1 MTTPYPCI
9 PQTKRLSLLLF
20 IPSAKTAIQGEPFS
34 MIPPASRY
42 GSCAPTEIPRET
54 QWFTDALVF
63 TPKSANT
70 WAFRAKTTCNQRFF
84 LTYRTYPRNRR
95 CSTCCRR
102 RPCRSDPHSDQ
113 SPHPD
118 WHLLH
123 RSAAARTSFLR
134 SDRMPFPVPRYPP

>member
-1 MTTPYPCI
+1 MTTPYPCT

-34 MIPPASRY
+34 MIPLLPAMGHALRRRF
-42 GSCAPTEIPRET
+42 RERHNGLRMHSFLRRKA
-54 QWFTDALVF
+54 QIHGLSVQKRPAISV
-63 TPKSANT
+63 
-70 WAFRAKTTCNQRFF
+70 F

-123 RSAAARTSFLR
+123 RSAAVRTSFLR